1 MKLSGIDIRTT
12 EPNPDLL
19 WAKPMPGGGF
29 AFYLFNNGRWQPM
42 RIVNDR
48 ETSSVE
54 DDEII
59 TPDSDIINNI
69 DDIVRDE
76 VNRQVSEHDDSVRD
90 THNAATGDDGEYAD
104 VGGLF
109 SGI

>member
-1 MKLSGIDIRTT
+1 MKLSGINISTT

-42 RIVNDR
+42 KIVNDMG
-48 ETSSVE
+48 TSSVA
-54 DDEII
+54 DDVVATIGSGTI
-59 TPDSDIINNI
+59 DNL

-76 VNRQVSEHDDSVRD
+76 VTRQVSEHDDNIRD
-90 THNAATGDDGEYAD
+90 THNADTGDDGEYAD
-104 VGGLF
+104 VEGLF
-109 SGI
+109 N